1 MKKYSMGG
9 RERIPFHSS
18 ARQARTEVQT
28 LRNKRDAKER
38 YEKKSFLPPTEKQLE
53 LLDALE
59 QMCLAAMIPCER
71 EFQMARQTKA
81 GATGTIKKVRL
92 ILRQRGI
99 NA

>member
-28 LRNKRDAKER
+28 LRNKRDAK
-38 YEKKSFLPPTEKQLE
+38 KPVLPPTEKQLE

-81 GATGTIKKVRL
+81 GATGTIKKVGH